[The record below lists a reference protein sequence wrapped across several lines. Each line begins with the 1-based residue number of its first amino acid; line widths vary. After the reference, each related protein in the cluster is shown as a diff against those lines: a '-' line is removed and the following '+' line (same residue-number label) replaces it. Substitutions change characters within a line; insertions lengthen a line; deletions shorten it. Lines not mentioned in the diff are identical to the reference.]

1 MMHGEFLRQHS
12 EDPQLASHI
21 MHDYTQ
27 VELDPQTRGIL
38 DFAVKLTRAP
48 TTMEEADVQGL
59 RSLGLS
65 DEQILSVVLI
75 TCLYNFATRVAQGLG
90 VEVPHQDREAVEKW
104 LVGPAR
110 DQEWLMA
117 PDLGRRGSAVTE

>member
-1 MMHGEFLRQHS
+1 
-12 EDPQLASHI
+12 
-21 MHDYTQ
+21 MHDYSQ
-27 VELDPQTRGIL
+27 AELDRQTSGL
-38 DFAVKLTRAP
+38 LGFSAKLTREP
-48 TTMEEADVQGL
+48 WSMQELDVQTL
-59 RSLGLS
+59 RGLGLE
-65 DEQILSVVLI
+65 DDQILSVVLI

-117 PDLGRRGSAVTE
+117 PDLGRRGSAVKE

>member
-21 MHDYTQ
+21 MHDCTQ
-27 VELDPQTRGIL
+27 VDLDPQTRGML

-75 TCLYNFATRVAQGLG
+75 TCTFNFMDRLADGLG
-90 VEVPHQDREAVEKW
+90 VEPRPEREDGILRWLMGPAAQQKW
-104 LVGPAR
+104 LVKPRA
-110 DQEWLMA
+110 
-117 PDLGRRGSAVTE
+117 

>member
-1 MMHGEFLRQHS
+1 
-12 EDPQLASHI
+12 
-21 MHDYTQ
+21 MHDYRQ
-27 VELDPQTRGIL
+27 AELDPPTRGLL
-38 DFAVKLTRAP
+38 DFSAKLTREP
-48 TTMEEADVQGL
+48 WSMREADVQRL
-59 RSLGLS
+59 RELGLE

-90 VEVPHQDREAVEKW
+90 VEFPHNDQEAMEEW

-117 PDLGRRGSAVTE
+117 PVLGPRGSAAPKEG